1 MTIGRLAFYQAAPWS
16 HDHAMQRL
24 ALATRKALYLRAYK
38 PMLPAKPYICWL
50 FGFRLLAG
58 GQKLLAWGGR
68 AEPNGPMAA
77 ERLLKLF
84 IFFIKNLC

>member
-1 MTIGRLAFYQAAPWS
+1 MLSMLST
-16 HDHAMQRL
+16 
-24 ALATRKALYLRAYK
+24 TRKALYLQACK

-58 GQKLLAWGGR
+58 GQKLFAWGGR
-68 AEPNGPMAA
+68 AKPNGPTVA

-84 IFFIKNLC
+84 IFL